1 MTIRPEVRGGALTP
15 ADAPSGLRVP
25 PHNLDA
31 ERSVL
36 GALLLDKEQIGS
48 AVTVLDP
55 DDFYLGAH
63 GDIYRA
69 MRNCFTRSVPIDT
82 LTLADELERE
92 GTLSRVGGLDT
103 LATLAGSVPTAANL
117 EYYARIVRDHA
128 SKRRL
133 IQAGGDV
140 ARLGFDERV
149 EAAEAIESAE
159 RLVFAVADRGR
170 ARGDFQPLSTS
181 LTQTWDELTRV
192 YDSRDVRAVTGV
204 ASGFVELD
212 EVTSGFQRSE
222 LIVLAARPGVGK
234 TSFALNIARN
244 AAVRRQHAVA
254 IFSLEMSRDN
264 LVQRMLCSEAGVDAY
279 RLRTGQLGDDA
290 WPRIARAMDTL
301 NRARIFIDDT
311 PSLSIMEMR
320 AKGRRIRATEHV
332 DLFVVDYLQLMRASG
347 RQESRAQEVSDI
359 SAGLKG
365 LARELD
371 VPVLAISQLNR
382 ESERRTDRRPQLSD
396 LRDSGSI
403 EQDSDIVMFLYRPGM
418 HEEGKDPGLTE
429 LEISKNRNGPVRR
442 LSLYFNAGQTTFRD
456 LDRHH
461 QAVPEEV

>member
-1 MTIRPEVRGGALTP
+1 VTVRPEFRP
-15 ADAPSGLRVP
+15 GLRIP

-36 GALLLDKEQIGS
+36 GALLLDKDQIAT
-48 AVTVLDP
+48 AVTVLQA
-55 DDFYLGAH
+55 DDFYLDAH
-63 GDIYRA
+63 ADIFRA
-69 MRNCFTRSVPIDT
+69 MVQCFSRAVPVDT
-82 LTLADELERE
+82 LTLADELERA
-92 GTLSRVGGLDT
+92 GTLERVGGMDT
-103 LATLAGSVPTAANL
+103 LTSLAAAVPTAANL
-117 EYYARIVRDHA
+117 EYYGAIVRGHA

-133 IQAGGDV
+133 IQAGGEV
-140 ARLGFDERV
+140 AQLGFDERT
-149 EAAEAIESAE
+149 EAADAIEAAE

-170 ARGDFQPLSTS
+170 ARGDFEPIRKN
-181 LTQTWDELTRV
+181 LTQTWDELTRI
-192 YDSRDVRAVTGV
+192 YERKDVRAVTGV

-212 EVTSGFQRSE
+212 EVTAGFQRSE

-244 AAVRRQHAVA
+244 AAVRREHAVA

-264 LVQRMLCSEAGVDAY
+264 LVQRMLCSEAGVDSY
-279 RLRTGQLGDDA
+279 RLRTGQMHDDT

-301 NRARIFIDDT
+301 NRASIFIDDT
-311 PSLSIMEMR
+311 PSLSVMEMR
-320 AKGRRIRATEHV
+320 AKARRVRATERI
-332 DLFVVDYLQLMRASG
+332 DLFIVDYLQLMRGGG
-347 RQESRAQEVSDI
+347 RSDSRAQEVSEI

-371 VPVLAISQLNR
+371 VPVIALSQLNR

-429 LEISKNRNGPVRR
+429 LEIAKNRNGPVRR
-442 LSLYFNAGQTTFRD
+442 LQLYFNASQTMFRD
-456 LDRHH
+456 IDRAH
-461 QAVPEEV
+461 QVPAGGE

>member
-1 MTIRPEVRGGALTP
+1 MIARP
-15 ADAPSGLRVP
+15 DARPTLRIP

-36 GALLLDKEQIGS
+36 GALLLDKDQIAT
-48 AVTVLDP
+48 AVTVLQA
-55 DDFYLGAH
+55 DDFYLDAH
-63 GDIYRA
+63 ADIFRA
-69 MRNCFTRSVPIDT
+69 MVQCFSRNVPVDT
-82 LTLADELERE
+82 LTLADELERAR
-92 GTLSRVGGLDT
+92 TLDRVGGMDT
-103 LATLAGSVPTAANL
+103 LTALAAAVPTAANM
-117 EYYARIVRDHA
+117 EHYGAIVRGHA

-133 IQAGGDV
+133 IQAGGEV
-140 ARLGFDERV
+140 AQLGFDEGT

-170 ARGDFQPLSTS
+170 SRGDFEPIRKNLA
-181 LTQTWDELTRV
+181 QTWDEL
-192 YDSRDVRAVTGV
+192 SRIYERKDVRAVTGV

-212 EVTSGFQRSE
+212 EVTAGFQRSE

-244 AAVRRQHAVA
+244 AAVRREHAVA
-254 IFSLEMSRDN
+254 IFSLEMSRDS

-279 RLRTGQLGDDA
+279 RLRTGQIQEDT

-301 NRARIFIDDT
+301 NRASIFIDDT
-311 PSLSIMEMR
+311 PSLSVMEMR
-320 AKGRRIRATEHV
+320 AKARRVRATERV
-332 DLFVVDYLQLMRASG
+332 ELFIVDYLQLMRGGGRSSG
-347 RQESRAQEVSDI
+347 SRAQEVSEI

-371 VPVLAISQLNR
+371 VPVIALSQLNR
-382 ESERRTDRRPQLSD
+382 ESEKRTDRRPQLSD

-429 LEISKNRNGPVRR
+429 LEIAKNRNGPVRR
-442 LSLYFNAGQTTFRD
+442 MQLYFNASQTVFRD
-456 LDRHH
+456 LDRAH
-461 QAVPEEV
+461 QAPAGAE

>member
-1 MTIRPEVRGGALTP
+1 MTIRPELRPGPAPAAGGGA
-15 ADAPSGLRVP
+15 GLRVP
-25 PHNLDA
+25 PHNVDA

-36 GALLLDKEQIGS
+36 GALLLDAEQLAA
-48 AVTVLDP
+48 AVTALEP
-55 DDFYLGAH
+55 DDFYFAPH
-63 GDIYRA
+63 VDIFRA
-69 MRNCFTRSVPIDT
+69 MRSCFTRSVPVDT
-82 LTLADELERE
+82 LTLADELERD
-92 GTLSRVGGLDT
+92 GSLARVGGLDT
-103 LATLAGSVPTAANL
+103 LTALAGAVPTAANL

-133 IQAGGDV
+133 IQAGGEV
-140 ARLGFDERV
+140 ARLGFDERA
-149 EAAEAIESAE
+149 EAADAIEAAE

-170 ARGDFQPLSTS
+170 AKGDFEPISTN
-181 LTQTWDELTRV
+181 LTKTWEDLTRV

-204 ASGFVELD
+204 ATGFVELD

-254 IFSLEMSRDN
+254 LFSLEMSRDT

-279 RLRTGQLGDDA
+279 RLRTGQLGEDA

-320 AKGRRIRATEHV
+320 AKARRIRATERV
-332 DLFVVDYLQLMRASG
+332 DLFVIDYLQLMRASG

-418 HEEGKDPGLTE
+418 HEDGTDPGLTE
-429 LEISKNRNGPVRR
+429 LEIAKNRNGPVRR
-442 LSLYFNAGQTTFRD
+442 VSLYFNAGQTSFRD
-456 LDRHH
+456 VDRHH
-461 QAVPEEV
+461 QATPPTA